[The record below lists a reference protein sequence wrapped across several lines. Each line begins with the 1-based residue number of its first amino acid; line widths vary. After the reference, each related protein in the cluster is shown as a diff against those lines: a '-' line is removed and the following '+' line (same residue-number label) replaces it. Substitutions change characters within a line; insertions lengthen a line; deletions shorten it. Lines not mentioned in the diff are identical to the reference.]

1 MNILNYKLNTIV
13 IPSYNDGYF
22 NLYRIE
28 QKGIYPVD
36 ILKLIDT
43 GFAFAELSV
52 GDKLKY
58 ELKERNID
66 VAFKVLIPQ
75 EKIIDSLCVLL
86 IETRLYK
93 VANAYHFVDKDGFPK
108 TRLTL
113 ENYVLKG
120 V

>member
-1 MNILNYKLNTIV
+1 MNTLNYKSNTIV

-22 NLYRIE
+22 NLYKIE
-28 QKGIYPVD
+28 QQGIFPVD
-36 ILKLIDT
+36 ILKLIAE
-43 GFAFAELSV
+43 GFAFTELSV

-66 VAFKVLIPQ
+66 VAFKILIQQ
-75 EKIIDSLCVLL
+75 EKTIDSLCVLL
-86 IETRLYK
+86 IENKFYK
-93 VANAYHFVDKDGFPK
+93 VANAYHFVDSDGFSK

-113 ENYVLKG
+113 ENYILKG

>member
-1 MNILNYKLNTIV
+1 MNISKYNSNTIV

-22 NLYRIE
+22 DLYKID
-28 QKGIYPVD
+28 QNGVYPVET
-36 ILKLIDT
+36 LTLVAK
-43 GFAFAELSV
+43 GFAFTELSV

-66 VAFKVLIPQ
+66 IAFKILIPQ
-75 EKIIDSLCVLL
+75 EKIIDSLNVLL
-86 IETRLYK
+86 IKNRLYK
-93 VANAYHFVDKDGFPK
+93 VANAYHFVDTDGFSK

-113 ENYVLKG
+113 ENYNLRG